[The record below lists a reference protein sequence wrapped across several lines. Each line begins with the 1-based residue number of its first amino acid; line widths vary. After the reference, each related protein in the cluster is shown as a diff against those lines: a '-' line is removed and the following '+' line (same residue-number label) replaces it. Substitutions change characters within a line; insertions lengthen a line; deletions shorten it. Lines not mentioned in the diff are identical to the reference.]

1 MHAIKRSKPWLCW
14 MRRAWPANAA
24 QDEAER
30 QRENLTDQ
38 IERAAKHARHDEGP
52 AEGTELRRDAE
63 GEPLRLAL
71 AAKRLPPREAPAERA
86 AAPAFEAAERD
97 DKVPGTVAC
106 IFFADWLCLFVV
118 VRTACWGW
126 CVETF
131 QHRLEPEMT
140 TLALLA
146 RLGCSRV
153 VS

>member
-1 MHAIKRSKPWLCW
+1 MPWLCW
-14 MRRAWPANAA
+14 TREVGPADA

-71 AAKRLPPREAPAERA
+71 AAKRLPTREAPAERA

-97 DKVPGTVAC
+97 DKVPGAV
-106 IFFADWLCLFVV
+106 
-118 VRTACWGW
+118 GM
-126 CVETF
+126 CV
-131 QHRLEPEMT
+131 MSSVG
-140 TLALLA
+140 A
-146 RLGCSRV
+146 G
-153 VS
+153 

>member
-1 MHAIKRSKPWLCW
+1 MELADETHAATAVLCTTELCASRGSAWTRKNRSTLRLCW
-14 MRRAWPANAA
+14 VRLLWPADAA

-71 AAKRLPPREAPAERA
+71 AAKRLPAREAPAERA

-97 DKVPGTVAC
+97 DKVPGTV
-106 IFFADWLCLFVV
+106 
-118 VRTACWGW
+118 GM
-126 CVETF
+126 CVCF
-131 QHRLEPEMT
+131 P
-140 TLALLA
+140 ALGLV
-146 RLGCSRV
+146 C
-153 VS
+153 